1 MEYINYNFRD
11 GYEIGTSLEKVIN
24 DYHGKNAK
32 INTLYWQKKYG
43 RNLGYNDNH
52 TICSY
57 ENCENI
63 IHLAVGFN
71 DDGEVEFYVELFICD
86 VYDHTDI
93 FSTIEEAVEDYKSTI
108 HRCLNSEFGRID
120 K

>member
-11 GYEIGTSLEKVIN
+11 GYEPGTSLEEVVE
-24 DYHGKNAK
+24 DYHGDKAMENA
-32 INTLYWQKKYG
+32 LFWQKQYG
-43 RNLGYNDNH
+43 RNLRYHDNH

-57 ENCENI
+57 ANCENI

-86 VYDHTDI
+86 VHDDTDI
-93 FSTIEEAVEDYKSTI
+93 FSTIEEAVEDYKHTI
-108 HRCLNSEFGRID
+108 HRCLQGEFGRVD
-120 K
+120 E